1 MKKYIFHKDI
11 KYLFLTHIFDIKNKL
26 MNKIKIENR
35 NKLTGNDFS
44 KLDFEKYSKKCQI
57 IVYNAIF
64 VYDSSKGSFLT
75 VLKGKIL
82 NLIFWVKISLFA
94 ITVIYG

>member
-1 MKKYIFHKDI
+1 MKITNIFFSAHILDI
-11 KYLFLTHIFDIKNKL
+11 KSKL
-26 MNKIKIENR
+26 LKKIKIENK

-44 KLDFEKYSKKCQI
+44 KLDFVILSKKCQI

-64 VYDSSKGSFLT
+64 VYDSSKCSFLT
-75 VLKGKIL
+75 VLKGKII
-82 NLIFWVKISLFA
+82 NLIFWVKISQFA

>member
-1 MKKYIFHKDI
+1 MKITNIFFSAHILDI
-11 KYLFLTHIFDIKNKL
+11 KSKL
-26 MNKIKIENR
+26 LKKIKIENK

-44 KLDFEKYSKKCQI
+44 KLDFEIYGKKCQI

-64 VYDSSKGSFLT
+64 VYDSSKCSFLT

-82 NLIFWVKISLFA
+82 NLIFWVIISLFA